1 LPWIEEITN
10 ILGALPAS
18 LTNSLF
24 GAMQKTTDFT
34 TSNVP
39 GPRRTTWMSGARI
52 ESFMPFGPL
61 AGASINVTAFSYDG
75 VMHIG
80 INMDPAAVSDPK
92 LLVESL
98 KSGFEEILAVAEPD
112 DAEPVD

>member
-1 LPWIEEITN
+1 
-10 ILGALPAS
+10 
-18 LTNSLF
+18 
-24 GAMQKTTDFT
+24 
-34 TSNVP
+34 
-39 GPRRTTWMSGARI
+39 
-52 ESFMPFGPL
+52 
-61 AGASINVTAFSYDG
+61 VTAFSYDG